1 MLASGTRTGLT
12 MAKRIS
18 EQEVASVRLLALEL
32 SEDEIMVLAAALTS
46 LLQELDDSEIEAKS
60 GASRDEVEAIL
71 QDLRTF
77 LKSPS
82 RQSMRS

>member
-1 MLASGTRTGLT
+1 

-32 SEDEIMVLAAALTS
+32 SEDEITVLAAALTT
-46 LLQELDDSEIEAKS
+46 LLKERDDRTIEAQS

-71 QDLRTF
+71 QDLHTF
-77 LKSPS
+77 LQQPT
-82 RQSMRS
+82 RQASHG

>member
-1 MLASGTRTGLT
+1 
-12 MAKRIS
+12 MAKRFS

-46 LLQELDDSEIEAKS
+46 LLQELNGSEIEAKS

-71 QDLRTF
+71 QDLYTF
-77 LKSPS
+77 LKPPS
-82 RQSMRS
+82 R